1 MTTLFEKYGGFA
13 AVHDIMSA
21 FYDKVLDDPQL
32 AVFFDNVDMEHLVAH
47 QTKFVSSL
55 MGGPGEAPDTTLQ
68 AAHQGL
74 AIGNADFDR
83 VAELLL
89 ETLTDAGMSAG
100 DLAIMADVVGSKR
113 ELIVS

>member
-1 MTTLFEKYGGFA
+1 M
-13 AVHDIMSA
+13 HDIMSA

-32 AVFFDNVDMEHLVAH
+32 AVFFDDADMEQLVAH

-55 MGGPGEAPDTTLQ
+55 MGGPGEAPDTTLR

-74 AIGNADFDR
+74 AIGDADFDR

-89 ETLTDAGMSAG
+89 ET
-100 DLAIMADVVGSKR
+100 
-113 ELIVS
+113 